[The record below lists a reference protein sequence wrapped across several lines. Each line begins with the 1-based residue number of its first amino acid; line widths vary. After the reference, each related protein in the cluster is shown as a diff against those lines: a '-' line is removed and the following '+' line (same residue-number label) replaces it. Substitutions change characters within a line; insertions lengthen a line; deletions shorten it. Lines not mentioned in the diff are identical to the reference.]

1 MRTGL
6 KQKLSGFTLLK
17 LIAAFQVVYIH
28 LITHFHLPPVPM
40 AQPPDVFRI
49 LSPFEGV
56 PIFFSLS
63 GFFLWRSLSARRVS
77 FRAYAKRR
85 ILRIF
90 PELWMVA
97 AFSVLSIL
105 IFCRQE
111 LSALPFLGWIGA
123 QATFL
128 QFWTPECLRSFGVG
142 CPNGSLWTITIFLQ
156 FYILV
161 YFLHRLLHGKKPLA
175 WVLTLLLC
183 AGLNVIPGYF
193 ASSLPEILYKLYQQT
208 VLPYLSVFL
217 FMACMAEFEDV
228 IRPRLKHVP
237 LLIALYALLY
247 IGIPFDFQGAG
258 YPLFRCMVIGLFA
271 LSFGFSIPFPPLR
284 QDISYEIYL
293 VHMPVVN
300 ILLELTQTPDW
311 GTFLA
316 ALALTLLLALILF
329 RLNLLALNRLETRT
343 P

>member
-1 MRTGL
+1 M

-28 LITHFHLPPVPM
+28 LITHFHLPPVPITK
-40 AQPPDVFRI
+40 PPDVFRI
-49 LSPFEGV
+49 LSAFEGV

-63 GFFLWRSLSARRVS
+63 GFFLWRSLSARPVR
-77 FRAYAKRR
+77 FREYARRR

-90 PELWMVA
+90 PELWMVV
-97 AFSVLSIL
+97 AFSVVSIL

-123 QATFL
+123 QATCL
-128 QFWTPECLRSFGVG
+128 QFWTPDCLRSFGVG

-161 YFLHRLLHGKKPLA
+161 FFLHRLLHGRKPLV
-175 WVLTLLLC
+175 WFLTLLFC
-183 AGLNVIPGYF
+183 AGLNVVPGF
-193 ASSLPEILYKLYQQT
+193 FEADLPEILYKLYQQT

-217 FMACMAEFEDV
+217 FMACMAEFEEV
-228 IRPRLKHVP
+228 IRPRLNHV
-237 LLIALYALLY
+237 LLVIALYSILV
-247 IGIPFDFQGAG
+247 IGLPFDFQGAG
-258 YPLFRCMVIGLFA
+258 YPLFRCMLIGLFA
-271 LSFGFSIPFPPLR
+271 LSFGFSIRFGLLKE
-284 QDISYEIYL
+284 DISYEIYL

>member
-1 MRTGL
+1 M
-6 KQKLSGFTLLK
+6 
-17 LIAAFQVVYIH
+17 
-28 LITHFHLPPVPM
+28 
-40 AQPPDVFRI
+40 
-49 LSPFEGV
+49 
-56 PIFFSLS
+56 
-63 GFFLWRSLSARRVS
+63 
-77 FRAYAKRR
+77 
-85 ILRIF
+85 
-90 PELWMVA
+90 
-97 AFSVLSIL
+97 
-105 IFCRQE
+105 
-111 LSALPFLGWIGA
+111 
-123 QATFL
+123 
-128 QFWTPECLRSFGVG
+128 
-142 CPNGSLWTITIFLQ
+142 
-156 FYILV
+156 
-161 YFLHRLLHGKKPLA
+161 
-175 WVLTLLLC
+175 
-183 AGLNVIPGYF
+183 IPGYF

-228 IRPRLKHVP
+228 IRPRLKHVL

-271 LSFGFSIPFPPLR
+271 LSFGCSISFPLLR

-329 RLNLLALNRLETRT
+329 RLNLRVLNRLETRT

>member
-6 KQKLSGFTLLK
+6 KQKLTGFTLLK

-40 AQPPDVFRI
+40 TQPPDVFRM

-63 GFFLWRSLSARRVS
+63 GFFLWRSLSVRRVS
-77 FRAYAKRR
+77 FREYAKRR

-97 AFSVLSIL
+97 AFSVLSVL

-111 LSALPFLGWIGA
+111 LSPLPFLGWIGA

-128 QFWTPECLRSFGVG
+128 QFWTPDCLRSFGVG

-175 WVLTLLLC
+175 WVLTLLFC
-183 AGLNVIPGYF
+183 AGLNVVPGYF

-228 IRPRLKHVP
+228 IRPRLKHVL

-271 LSFGFSIPFPPLR
+271 LSFGCSISFPLLR

-311 GTFLA
+311 CTFLE

-329 RLNLLALNRLETRT
+329 RLNLRVLNRLETRT